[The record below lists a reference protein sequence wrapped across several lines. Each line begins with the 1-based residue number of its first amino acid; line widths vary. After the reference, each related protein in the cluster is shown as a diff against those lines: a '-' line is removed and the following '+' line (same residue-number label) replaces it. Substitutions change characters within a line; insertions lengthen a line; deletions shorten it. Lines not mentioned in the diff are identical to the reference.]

1 MPEDPLERLLD
12 RCHRDEL
19 LPLARITGIKA
30 EGVGMADLAAR
41 VARAV
46 RASGS
51 HELATAFRRGR
62 ALPYSEVVADAARR
76 RGIPV
81 GDLEDNEVAIVRSF
95 FAKQWDEKS
104 DAEREVQWSRWRIA
118 LPVPK
123 SGADALSRAGSALGR
138 RLDYAIA
145 QTHTL
150 AENPV
155 ASNIAL
161 LAMASPLGCLL
172 RPFVLLYLPVMVWQ
186 MRPRYERVDAAVVE
200 IARLRQVVR
209 HRVTVG
215 IVGSPSTGKD
225 AAIKALFGLDSGNI
239 SPIAGSTR
247 EVSIQQVPGAT
258 ALYLVNTPGMGD
270 VVERVTEEAKQILD
284 HIDLYIY
291 VVNAEGGVQA
301 REKADYDR
309 CRASGRPVL
318 AVVNKIDVL
327 RPRDK
332 ERYLADARAKLGAS
346 EADFAAVAFD
356 PMPELAPGPIGLE
369 VVHVW
374 LSARLAD
381 LGKDPAELPPLPA
394 PPAQ

>member
-1 MPEDPLERLLD
+1 MLEDPLERLLD

-19 LPLARITGIKA
+19 LPLARIAGIKA
-30 EGVGMADLAAR
+30 EGVGMADLTAR
-41 VARAV
+41 VARAI

-51 HELATAFRRGR
+51 HELATAFRGGKV
-62 ALPYSEVVADAARR
+62 LPYSEIVADAARR
-76 RGIPV
+76 RRLPV
-81 GDLEDNEVAIVRSF
+81 GDLEDNEIAIVRSLF
-95 FAKQWDEKS
+95 TKQWDDKS
-104 DAEREVQWSRWRIA
+104 DADREAQWTRWQIEQ
-118 LPVPK
+118 PVPK
-123 SGADALSRAGSALGR
+123 SGTDALSRAATALGR
-138 RLDYAIA
+138 RLDYALA
-145 QTHTL
+145 QTQSL

-161 LAMASPLGCLL
+161 IAMASPLGCLV

-209 HRVTVG
+209 HRVTIG

-225 AAIKALFGLDSGNI
+225 AAIKALFGIDSGNI

-284 HIDLYIY
+284 HIDLYVY

-332 ERYLADARAKLGAS
+332 DRYLADARAKLGAS
-346 EADFAAVAFD
+346 EADFVAVAFD
-356 PMPELAPGPIGLE
+356 PLPELAPGPIGLE
-369 VVHVW
+369 AVHGW
-374 LSARLAD
+374 LAARLAD
-381 LGKDPAELPPLPA
+381 LGKDPGELPPLPA
-394 PPAQ
+394 PPPA